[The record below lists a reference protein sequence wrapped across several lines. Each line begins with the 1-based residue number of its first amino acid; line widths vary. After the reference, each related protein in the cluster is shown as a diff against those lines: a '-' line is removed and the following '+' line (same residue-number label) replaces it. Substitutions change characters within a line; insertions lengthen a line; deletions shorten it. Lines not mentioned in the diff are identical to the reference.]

1 MHIHGLLHASLRLV
15 HLLHIY
21 NTAVH
26 IMIIGHSYM
35 PLLAKTALR
44 LPYQTHAQSLS
55 IVFTCLF
62 STPLCVSFMYI
73 YMLQSFPYD
82 LVTRVWDVFLQ
93 EDWKVMYRVCL
104 ALFKHVEEQV
114 TIAIQY
120 IIQHNTMIIDI
131 TVISICSKLSCNW
144 FIN

>member
-44 LPYQTHAQSLS
+44 LRYQAHAQSLS
-55 IVFTCLF
+55 IVFTC
-62 STPLCVSFMYI
+62 SF
-73 YMLQSFPYD
+73 LSSS
-82 LVTRVWDVFLQ
+82 VC
-93 EDWKVMYRVCL
+93 VMYVFTCYR
-104 ALFKHVEEQV
+104 AFHM
-114 TIAIQY
+114 T
-120 IIQHNTMIIDI
+120 
-131 TVISICSKLSCNW
+131 
-144 FIN
+144 